1 MNCVMSVD
9 RSLDATTTSDAF
21 LGGRLIL
28 RQPRRGHRA
37 GHDAML
43 LAAATAAHA
52 GERVVEFG
60 AGVGAAGLA
69 LAARVAGVHLVLVE
83 IDPALARLAHDNAMA
98 NGLTAEVVE
107 LDVTAP
113 AAAFPPALS
122 PGSADAVL
130 MNPPFHDAG
139 RHQPSPDSARS
150 LAHQA
155 EAGTLDLWL
164 RAARRVLRPGGRLT
178 LIWRAD
184 GLGEVLAALEKGFG
198 TLKLLA
204 VHAAEDAAAV
214 RILVSATKGGRAPLV
229 LLPPL
234 VLNGPD
240 GKPAVA
246 AEEVLRAGTPLRG
259 IGAERN

>member
-1 MNCVMSVD
+1 MSVE
-9 RSLDATTTSDAF
+9 RSVDATTTRDAF

-37 GHDAML
+37 GHDAVL
-43 LAAATAAHA
+43 LAAATAARP

-60 AGVGAAGLA
+60 AGIGAAGLA
-69 LAARVAGVHLVLVE
+69 LAARVEGLDLVLVE
-83 IDPALARLAHDNAMA
+83 IDPALAGLARENAIT
-98 NGLTAEVVE
+98 NGFTADVVE

-113 AAAFPPALS
+113 ASAFPPALS
-122 PGSADAVL
+122 PGSADVVL

-139 RHQPSPDSARS
+139 RHQSSPDSARS

-155 EAGTLDLWL
+155 EPGMLGLWL

-184 GLGEVLAALEKGFG
+184 GLAEVLAALEKGFG

-214 RILVSATKGGRAPLV
+214 RILVSAIRGGRAPLV
-229 LLPPL
+229 LLPPV

-240 GKPAVA
+240 GKPRA
-246 AEEVLRAGTPLRG
+246 ATEDVLRGGKPLRV
-259 IGAERN
+259 IGAERT

>member
-1 MNCVMSVD
+1 MNCAMTAD
-9 RSLDATTTSDAF
+9 EATTRDAF
-21 LGGRLIL
+21 LGGRLTL

-37 GHDAML
+37 GHDAVL
-43 LAAATAAHA
+43 LAAATVARAD
-52 GERVVEFG
+52 ERVVEFG
-60 AGVGAAGLA
+60 AGIGAAALA
-69 LAARVAGVHLVLVE
+69 LAVRVGGLNLVLVE
-83 IDPALARLAHDNAMA
+83 IDPALARLARDNADA
-98 NGLTAEVVE
+98 NHIAADVVE

-130 MNPPFHDAG
+130 MNPPFHDSR
-139 RHQPSPDSARS
+139 RHQASPDGGRR

-155 EAGTLDLWL
+155 EAGALPLWL

-184 GLGEVLAALEKGFG
+184 GLAEVLAALEKGFG
-198 TLKLLA
+198 SLKVLP
-204 VHAAEDAAAV
+204 VHAAEEAAAI
-214 RILVSATKGGRAPLV
+214 RILVTAVKGGRAPLM

-240 GKPAVA
+240 GRPRSLT
-246 AEEVLRAGTPLRG
+246 EQVLRAGKPLPG
-259 IGAERN
+259 F